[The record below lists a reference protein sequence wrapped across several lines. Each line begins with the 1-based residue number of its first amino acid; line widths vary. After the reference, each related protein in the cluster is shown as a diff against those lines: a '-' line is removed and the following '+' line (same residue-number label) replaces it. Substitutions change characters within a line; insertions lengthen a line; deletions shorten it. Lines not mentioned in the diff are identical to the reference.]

1 MPSATS
7 APPIPLAPLSSRPS
21 APPALAAQ
29 VPVVARL
36 VAQAALSV
44 RLASRRLD
52 QRHGQA
58 ALNELAET
66 AVPSLEQAL
75 EGMGQLEAALEAHG
89 QIREADL
96 RPAATLRVRMQAA
109 ASLLKQADVLAQ
121 AGLAEEAGDS
131 REAALWTLE
140 RGLALVPPFSPT
152 PGTDVLIRAL
162 PPAIRPTARSGRH
175 RPKTC
180 PGGSQRRTTVV
191 PPLPQALTPSRKPK
205 SYQRPGLG

>member
-1 MPSATS
+1 MSSASTVPSIPTAPLFTPSS
-7 APPIPLAPLSSRPS
+7 APPT
-21 APPALAAQ
+21 LAAQ
-29 VPVVARL
+29 VPAVARL
-36 VAQAALSV
+36 VARAALSV

-58 ALNELAET
+58 ALNELTET

-75 EGMGQLEAALEAHG
+75 EGMGQLEATLEAHG

-140 RGLALVPPFSPT
+140 RGLALVSPFSPT

-162 PPAIRPTARSGRH
+162 PPRYPANSPFGAAS
-175 RPKTC
+175 
-180 PGGSQRRTTVV
+180 S
-191 PPLPQALTPSRKPK
+191 
-205 SYQRPGLG
+205 